1 MYNQQQIPYG
11 YYPQPQNSY
20 LRQPAP
26 PVQQTNQM
34 MLKGRPVSSVDEVRA
49 SVVDFDGSIFYFPDI
64 ANKRIYTKQ
73 IGLDGSAILC
83 MYELKE
89 LPQPAENQFSQSNF
103 VTREE
108 FESVISQLRQAF
120 AEPVVEPEPTQSF
133 NF

>member
-11 YYPQPQNSY
+11 YYPSPQNSY
-20 LRQPAP
+20 MRQPAP
-26 PVQQTNQM
+26 PVQQTSQM

-89 LPQPAENQFSQSNF
+89 LPQPVENQSNF
-103 VTREE
+103 ITREE

-120 AEPVVEPEPTQSF
+120 VEPVAEPAPTQSF